1 MWEWLLAE
9 LQKAVKALPLRVEG
23 VDKDDIVS
31 NVALLLFENNELAT
45 DIYKHKKS
53 VLLYKLLKRE
63 IYEVKS
69 KRFFDNKMN
78 MSRYQRII
86 DVCDEY
92 GIEPIPENA
101 YKIVALIDNNSGNFT
116 ISGVITLLS
125 EDIPLKHGY
134 YFRELTNINEL

>member
-53 VLLYKLLKRE
+53 ALLYKLLKRE

-69 KRFFDNKMN
+69 KRFFDNKMD

-125 EDIPLKHGY
+125 ENIPLKHGY

>member
-31 NVALLLFENNELAT
+31 NVALLLFENKELAT

-53 VLLYKLLKRE
+53 ALLYKLLKRE